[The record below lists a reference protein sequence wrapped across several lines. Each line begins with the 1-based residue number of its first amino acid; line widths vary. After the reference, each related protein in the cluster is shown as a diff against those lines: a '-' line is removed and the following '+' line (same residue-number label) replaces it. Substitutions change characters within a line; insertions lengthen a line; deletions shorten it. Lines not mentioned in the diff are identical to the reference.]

1 VPALRPI
8 FQPTQ
13 NCHAN
18 ALTYICSCIFY
29 FVQLETTMNFKRTA
43 LAVAGLCFGLA
54 STTFAQEKTFRLLTW
69 ADYAPAA
76 IVEQFEKETG
86 YKVEVTLS
94 NNEEMISKLRATG
107 GAGFDLA
114 QPSQDRIT
122 GPQKEFGIYKPMDLS
137 QIKSELFIPSMLDA
151 TKKNTTQD
159 GKVYGMPHIW
169 GTEGLVVNTKLTK
182 MADYTDLCRA
192 DVKGKVS
199 MRLKRPTLISFAF
212 AAGKDPFA
220 LYNDPKAYTALM
232 EEVGKTLIACKPN
245 VKFYWDNKDQL
256 LNGMRTNEIVAAQM
270 WDTGG
275 WKLNGEISDIQYIA
289 PKSGATGWIDTF
301 AIPAKGKND
310 AAAYAWINFNM
321 RPEIAAKVAGSAG
334 NFTASKGADDLTSG
348 KLKEQFKTSFPE
360 AAIKNIK
367 WYPAVPA
374 GLEEIEG
381 RILDRVKAAQ

>member
-1 VPALRPI
+1 MKALHTLI
-8 FQPTQ
+8 AASIVVLGA
-13 NCHAN
+13 AN
-18 ALTYICSCIFY
+18 P
-29 FVQLETTMNFKRTA
+29 V
-43 LAVAGLCFGLA
+43 
-54 STTFAQEKTFRLLTW
+54 FAQEKTLRLLTW
-69 ADYAPAA
+69 ADYAPADVVA
-76 IVEQFEKETG
+76 QFEKESG

-94 NNEEMISKLRATG
+94 NNEEMISKLRATA
-107 GAGFDLA
+107 GAGFDIA

-122 GPQKEFGIYKPMDLS
+122 GPQQEFGIYKPMDLS
-137 QIKSELFIPSMLDA
+137 KLKAELFIPSMLAA
-151 TKKNTTQD
+151 TKKNTTLK
-159 GKVYGMPHIW
+159 GKVYGLPHIW

-182 MADYTDLCRA
+182 MTDYTDLCRA

-232 EEVGKTLIACKPN
+232 EEVGKTLTACKSN
-245 VKFYWDNKDQL
+245 VKFLWDNKDQL
-256 LNGMRTNEIVAAQM
+256 FNGMRNNEIVGALM

-275 WKLNGEISDIQYIA
+275 WKLNSENPDIQFIA

-301 AIPAKGKND
+301 AIPSKGRND

-321 RPEIAAKVAGSAG
+321 RPEIAARVAKSAG
-334 NFTASKGADDLTSG
+334 NFTASKGADQLMDA
-348 KLKEQFKTSFPE
+348 KLKAQFAASFPE
-360 AAIKNIK
+360 AALKNIK

-381 RILDRVKAAQ
+381 RILDRIKAAN